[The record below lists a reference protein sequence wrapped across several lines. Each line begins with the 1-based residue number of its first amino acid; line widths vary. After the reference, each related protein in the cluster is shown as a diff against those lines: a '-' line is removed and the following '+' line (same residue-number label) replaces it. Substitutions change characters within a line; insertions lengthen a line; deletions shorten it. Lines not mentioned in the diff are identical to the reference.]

1 MRVMTVDV
9 HRRMMR
15 VAGHGMHDRRRNRPH
30 RRLKPH
36 QETGA
41 DQDRRRQEQVFDACL
56 GAFHEVHATQAGR
69 ADGRRDVPD
78 QSRSGGGAG
87 D

>member
-1 MRVMTVDV
+1 MPVELRARLLGASGQRV
-9 HRRMMR
+9 
-15 VAGHGMHDRRRNRPH
+15 HDRGRNSRD
-30 RRLKPH
+30 RGLETH

-56 GAFHEVHATQAGR
+56 GAFHEIHATQAGR

-78 QSRSGGGAG
+78 QSRSGDGAG